1 MFIFQNHS
9 ILIKEFALNPL
20 ISKIIKNSGVQLA
33 NVYAESEL
41 INSTEEFAPTPVPML
56 NVALS
61 GKWNGGISSGITI
74 LAGPSRMGK
83 TFIGLIFVKAY
94 LDKYPD
100 AVCIFLDSEFGAGKG
115 YFDRLHIDTERVIHM
130 PIKNIEEAKF
140 ALTGIYDK
148 TERGERII
156 TFFDSIGNVASK
168 KEMEDAIDGKSVQ
181 DMSRA
186 KQLKSFFRIITP
198 YLNLLNIPFIGIN
211 HTYQTTDFF
220 PTQVMSG
227 GTGPLYT
234 ANNVLFLSK
243 SKDKDGTSL
252 VGFDFKLKAEKSRF
266 IREGSTFSMNVSFEE
281 GIDPYSDLF
290 DFALEFGFIIS
301 PSKGYYQKNNK
312 YGDPKKYRKSEF
324 ERNPEAWSCF
334 INDPDFISAYEK
346 KYSFV

>member
-1 MFIFQNHS
+1 M
-9 ILIKEFALNPL
+9 NPL

-33 NVYAESEL
+33 NVYKDSEF
-41 INSTEEFAPTPVPML
+41 INSTEEFASTSVPML

-61 GKWNGGISSGITI
+61 GKWNGGVSSGITI

-100 AVCIFLDSEFGAGKG
+100 AVCLFVDTEFGAGKG
-115 YFDRLHIDTERVIHM
+115 YFERLHIDTERVIHM
-130 PIKNIEEAKF
+130 PIKNVEEAKF
-140 ALTGIYDK
+140 SLTSIYDK
-148 TERGERII
+148 MERGEKVI
-156 TFFDSIGNVASK
+156 TFFDSLGNLASK
-168 KEMEDAIDGKSVQ
+168 KEMDDAIDGKSVQ

-186 KQLKSFFRIITP
+186 KQIKSFFRIITP
-198 YLNLLNIPFIGIN
+198 YINILGIPFVCIN

-220 PTQVMSG
+220 PQTVMGSG
-227 GTGPLYT
+227 QSPMLA
-234 ANNVLFLSK
+234 ANTVLFLSK
-243 SKDKDGTSL
+243 SKEKDGTSL

-266 IREGSTFSMNVSFEE
+266 IREGSTFSMNVSFDE

-290 DFALEFGFIIS
+290 DFALESGFITS
-301 PSKGYYQKNNK
+301 PSKGYYQKTDK